1 MGSGAL
7 PPESPEEAP
16 PLLPLEPVLAFV
28 AGRCVGAG
36 VAVSVGV
43 AVGDGEALGDGCA
56 VAVRDGVAVGVAVCV
71 GSPASAREV
80 PPLSSPVRK

>member
-56 VAVRDGVAVGVAVCV
+56 VAVRDGVAVDVAVCV
-71 GSPASAREV
+71 GCPASASDL